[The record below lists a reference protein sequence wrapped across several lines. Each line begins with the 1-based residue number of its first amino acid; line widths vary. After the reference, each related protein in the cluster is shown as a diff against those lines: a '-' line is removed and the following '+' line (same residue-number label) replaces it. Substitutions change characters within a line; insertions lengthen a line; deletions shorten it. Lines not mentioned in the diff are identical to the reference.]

1 MYIRVDSFG
10 ETHWKMQVI
19 VTYQI
24 GIPAVTTE
32 HFRHN
37 LADLNSDRCIFDG
50 ESLIT
55 NCGRIDIPNET
66 IFSETRIKKL
76 AKAKAS
82 KIRHNNQEH
91 PSTPTRY
98 KSMLEILKTYFK
110 NKQIYDNSNT
120 KSASPFKQLQKYL
133 TPPSDDEC
141 AAIITTTNDQS
152 LQVGSTH
159 ISNKVSRWYDGFLMC
174 IGLKA
179 GESLYD
185 VKGSKENLELQKESS
200 SLMTKYLRI

>member
-1 MYIRVDSFG
+1 MYTRVNSSG
-10 ETHWKMQVI
+10 ETHRRMQVI
-19 VTYQI
+19 VSYYI
-24 GIPAVTTE
+24 GTPAVITE
-32 HFRHN
+32 FFRHN
-37 LADLNSDRCIFDG
+37 LANFSSERCIFDG
-50 ESLIT
+50 ESIIT
-55 NCGRIDIPNET
+55 NCGRIDIPDKT
-66 IFSETRIKKL
+66 TFSESRIKKL

-82 KIRHNNQEH
+82 KICQNQDH
-91 PSTPTRY
+91 PSSPGRY
-98 KSMLEILKTYFK
+98 KSILEILKTYFK
-110 NKQIYDNSNT
+110 NKQIYDNLST

-141 AAIITTTNDQS
+141 GAVIPTTNDQS

-185 VKGSKENLELQKESS
+185 VKGSKENLELRKESS
-200 SLMTKYLRI
+200 SLMAKYLRI